1 MWCQQQ
7 DDSVT
12 WFSLLL
18 RATSCESPATW
29 CGRERNLSE
38 LRERTVWT
46 RDMLTR
52 DLASTNWKYQGLI
65 WSPSVDNEVRW
76 RWLIWSQLTD
86 DLIIFTSQLLSAR
99 LSNFSPSLP
108 LSLSLSLTSLS
119 DPPSDLEPSTSFCS
133 VISFLSSQASLEPL
147 KGRDEKV

>member
-29 CGRERNLSE
+29 WGRERNLSE

-52 DLASTNWKYQGLI
+52 DLASTNWKYQRLI
-65 WSPSVDNEVRW
+65 WSSSVDNEVRW
-76 RWLIWSQLTD
+76 RWLITTNWWSNYFYLT
-86 DLIIFTSQLLSAR
+86 ITVSQTVQLLTITPPLTIPLPHVSVWSSQRSGAFNIFL
-99 LSNFSPSLP
+99 LSYL
-108 LSLSLSLTSLS
+108 LLVLTSFS
-119 DPPSDLEPSTSFCS
+119 G
-133 VISFLSSQASLEPL
+133 AS
-147 KGRDEKV
+147 

>member
-18 RATSCESPATW
+18 RATSCESPPTW
-29 CGRERNLSE
+29 CGREQNLSE

-65 WSPSVDNEVRW
+65 WSSSVDNEVRW